1 MAYIRY
7 IDESEAEGPLRRLY
21 DSIRDEQTG
30 RVDHILKIHG
40 PDPPSLRGH
49 LMLYRAVMEGT
60 ESLPRSEREMIA
72 FTVSRLNH
80 CHY

>member
-1 MAYIRY
+1 MAWIKYIEE
-7 IDESEAEGPLRRLY
+7 DEAEGPLSRLY
-21 DSIRDEQTG
+21 DQLLEPESG

-40 PDPPSLRGH
+40 PDPGALRGH
-49 LMLYRAVMEGT
+49 LQLYRSVMEET

-72 FTVSRLNH
+72 FTVSRVNE